1 MIDVIL
7 LTGFLGSGKT
17 TCLNQLLPRLA
28 ELDKRVV
35 VVMNEFGSVGID
47 GRLIE
52 DTAEVVELLNGSI
65 FCVCIKD
72 NFLAALARLAK
83 EIEPEIVVIEA
94 TGVADP
100 FEMGDFLAYPEL
112 RGVYQLCRTI
122 TLVDAVNFPKVI
134 QTLRAARAQ
143 AEAADVFIITKTDLL
158 EPGMVPKIENL
169 LAEINPTAVQIVAPF
184 CRLEDIQWE
193 NMLELVGKTQ
203 GSKQYEP
210 MEGRVPA
217 RDPMT
222 SITVSVGPFA
232 DSLTAK
238 EVITSALPSNVLRAK
253 GYIDIG
259 GKAHLF
265 QYTMGKV
272 EIDQM
277 ESGKTSSQGM
287 VRKFEDL
294 GQLVLIGL
302 NLRREEILQR
312 AGGRPGQGS

>member
-1 MIDVIL
+1 MIDVVL

-28 ELDKRVV
+28 QLDKRVV

-52 DTAEVVELLNGSI
+52 DKAEVVELLNGSI

-112 RGVYQLCRTI
+112 EDVYQPHRTV

-143 AEAADVFIITKTDLL
+143 AQAADIFVITKTDLL
-158 EPGMVPKIENL
+158 ETGMLPGIEKL
-169 LAEINPTAVQIVAPF
+169 LTEINPTAAQIVAPF
-184 CRLEDIQWE
+184 CRFEEIQWE
-193 NMLELVGKTQ
+193 KVLGIVGKTRY
-203 GSKQYEP
+203 GKQYDL
-210 MEGRVPA
+210 MKDRIPA
-217 RDPMT
+217 RDPMI
-222 SITVSVGPFA
+222 SITVSVGPFSDTLA
-232 DSLTAK
+232 A
-238 EVITSALPSNVLRAK
+238 EEAITSALPSNVLRAK
-253 GYIDIG
+253 GFIDIG
-259 GKAHLF
+259 GKPHLF

-272 EIDQM
+272 EIEEM
-277 ESGKTSSQGM
+277 ENCKASNQGM
-287 VRKFEDL
+287 VSRVENL
-294 GQLVLIGL
+294 GELVLIGP

-312 AGGRPGQGS
+312 ARGRTGQGS